1 MLNCMAWA
9 LGQQLM
15 TSTHQH
21 VSAVSSHVI
30 HSWLLFGAELAL
42 VAAVLLQMVDSI
54 STADLVLISNQ
65 LPQNFMTSYVSMQPS
80 WRAVAAVLPQMPGGA
95 DILLADLELM
105 ARLAPD
111 VLLLRQ
117 EQGCATPYLCDSSG

>member
-1 MLNCMAWA
+1 
-9 LGQQLM
+9 M

-21 VSAVSSHVI
+21 DLAVSSHVI

-42 VAAVLLQMVDSI
+42 LAAVLLQMVDSMSI
-54 STADLVLISNQ
+54 ADLVVICNQ
-65 LPQNFMTSYVSMQPS
+65 LPQIFMMSYFSMQPS

-117 EQGCATPYLCDSSG
+117 DQGCATPYLCDSCG